1 MIKGLPRIPFAFD
14 FKAFERAGRKLAD
27 IHLNYENQA
36 LPRNVE
42 IWRDGKKVRL
52 DKLSA
57 EDLRVEKIREN
68 KRDRSE
74 IFFNQRVALKSI
86 PKEVWDYKIGEWS
99 AVKHVIERYRYK
111 VDKDSRIVNDPNSYS
126 DDPRYVLNLLL
137 SVISVSLK
145 SLDIIK
151 GLPAL
156 NIEGVDQSLD
166 EVA

>member
-1 MIKGLPRIPFAFD
+1 MFTVFSHSKEYRERYQANLTKGLPRIPFASD

-27 IHLNYENQA
+27 IHLNYENQSS
-36 LPRNVE
+36 PRNVE

-126 DDPRYVLNLLL
+126 DDPPLCSQPSSECY
-137 SVISVSLK
+137 K
-145 SLDIIK
+145 CF
-151 GLPAL
+151 P
-156 NIEGVDQSLD
+156 
-166 EVA
+166 